1 MIDKNNPYYCARME
15 AAQNDPL
22 FSSRDRAAGAL
33 HISPEALIDYE
44 SGKTVPRCDIVQR
57 MVDIYGIGAVK
68 GDHIRA
74 HCPLLPDY
82 GGNSSELAQAAL
94 GWAVAFASAQEIAL
108 RFATVARDG
117 KITADELPAAQMIR
131 AKAVEV
137 RRVMEE
143 SISAIDQAVA
153 DIARGASI

>member
-1 MIDKNNPYYCARME
+1 MINKDNAYYCARM
-15 AAQNDPL
+15 AAAVNDPL

-57 MVDIYGIGAVK
+57 MVDVYGIGAVK
-68 GDHIRA
+68 GEHIRA

-82 GGNSSELAQAAL
+82 GGDSSELAQAAL

-108 RFATVARDG
+108 RFACVARDG
-117 KITADELPAAQMIR
+117 KITADELTAAKAIR

-143 SISAIDQAVA
+143 SIAAIDQAVA
-153 DIARGASI
+153 TNGKGARV